1 MRRSRPPTT
10 EAKPVRAHLLA
21 SLAAV
26 RLDLGDDAA
35 AFAFGAEA
43 LDLAGDD
50 LALAIH
56 ATAAARLGNW
66 ESLRLAVRQVEA
78 GIRPRGVFEIPR
90 NRSRAAALA
99 AAAAAHLAEHA
110 EATDR
115 AAACITRFGEF
126 RAWPELVAAVADQA
140 AERAI
145 ELLLPIALED
155 PGTDFARI
163 AAVGLAPSTVGL
175 LCLRWVEAREPA
187 TEVMVTGIAAA
198 VIAGDAPTA
207 EALAGRSGGLPT
219 AAASMLVE
227 RTEKAGMAGA
237 TARIR
242 AAVGGAFAL
251 ISGAPPPTTP
261 SATAV
266 AAMVPP
272 RRRVLDRSGLAGLTE
287 ALTDR
292 EALPVGDG
300 PIEVLIAWPR
310 LEDVVDDIARVHP
323 SGLVVAWDG
332 PGDDDPFAVGSAA
345 QPVGD
350 PIGSRMEQM
359 GLVVTDERLPAIGR
373 KPWGPED
380 VTAASE
386 PTASDHILTVAA
398 EEGVDADRLIALRLS
413 LPMGVSPIPQ
423 HEDGRTDA
431 PVLVLSPGIIPE
443 PTWVQALWDNHLDHG
458 VPVGA
463 RLANAG
469 GRLLHAGADADGRPI
484 GAGAPAGSS
493 LFAAARR
500 DLALLPPFI
509 ASADA
514 IRQGPIRGLLVSDA
528 TAVTLEDGDPG
539 SDAPASSWLH
549 DALLVLDE
557 APPGE
562 KAVAKLVALRAAGF
576 TPILRWAHGD
586 ADPAAVRDL
595 RGAGV
600 ITINPH
606 EATPAGLA
614 GALRPKVVV
623 HLTESSM
630 GTEQPVISA
639 THPAALHL
647 LAAPSQDRTLA

>member
-1 MRRSRPPTT
+1 M
-10 EAKPVRAHLLA
+10 
-21 SLAAV
+21 
-26 RLDLGDDAA
+26 
-35 AFAFGAEA
+35 
-43 LDLAGDD
+43 
-50 LALAIH
+50 
-56 ATAAARLGNW
+56 
-66 ESLRLAVRQVEA
+66 
-78 GIRPRGVFEIPR
+78 
-90 NRSRAAALA
+90 
-99 AAAAAHLAEHA
+99 
-110 EATDR
+110 
-115 AAACITRFGEF
+115 
-126 RAWPELVAAVADQA
+126 
-140 AERAI
+140 
-145 ELLLPIALED
+145 
-155 PGTDFARI
+155 
-163 AAVGLAPSTVGL
+163 
-175 LCLRWVEAREPA
+175 
-187 TEVMVTGIAAA
+187 
-198 VIAGDAPTA
+198 
-207 EALAGRSGGLPT
+207 
-219 AAASMLVE
+219 
-227 RTEKAGMAGA
+227 
-237 TARIR
+237 
-242 AAVGGAFAL
+242 
-251 ISGAPPPTTP
+251 
-261 SATAV
+261 
-266 AAMVPP
+266 
-272 RRRVLDRSGLAGLTE
+272 
-287 ALTDR
+287 
-292 EALPVGDG
+292 
-300 PIEVLIAWPR
+300 
-310 LEDVVDDIARVHP
+310 
-323 SGLVVAWDG
+323 
-332 PGDDDPFAVGSAA
+332 
-345 QPVGD
+345 
-350 PIGSRMEQM
+350 
-359 GLVVTDERLPAIGR
+359 
-373 KPWGPED
+373 
-380 VTAASE
+380 
-386 PTASDHILTVAA
+386 
-398 EEGVDADRLIALRLS
+398 DADRLIALRLS

-423 HEDGRTDA
+423 HEDGRTDV

-484 GAGAPAGSS
+484 GAGAPAGNS
-493 LFAAARR
+493 LFAAARL

-647 LAAPSQDRTLA
+647 LAAPSQDRTLAQRADRIEDGPDEALLAAVVEMAGRQDRQTTIEPTIVAPQPTVAGMVSVVIPVWNNWNLTERCLESLADHHEAPLEIIVVDNGSTDSTARELADRPGVRVITNAENLGFPAAGNQGIAAATGEFVCILNNDTEVVAGWLVEMMAALQVPDTGMVGPRSNRISGLQGVPETPGLDEPRDAHRWARAWAAARRGSS